1 MLIRK
6 FLKED
11 IAQVAGVWLSTNI
24 SAHDFISAKYWH
36 ANYALVK
43 KMLPQANIWVYE
55 KNNEIWGFIG
65 LQDTYIAGIFVA
77 DKAQGKGI
85 GSELLAKAK
94 QQKSQLSLA
103 VYTKNERALNFY
115 QRADFTVVNEQLDE
129 TTGQVE
135 YLMKWQAS

>member
-1 MLIRK
+1 MIRK
-6 FLKED
+6 FRTED
-11 IAQVAGVWLSTNI
+11 LEQVMELWLATNI
-24 SAHDFISAKYWH
+24 SAHDFISVKYWH

-103 VYTKNERALNFY
+103 VYAKNERALNFY

-129 TTGQVE
+129 TTDQVE

>member
-1 MLIRK
+1 MIRK
-6 FLKED
+6 FRTDDLE
-11 IAQVAGVWLSTNI
+11 QVMGLWLATNI

-94 QQKSQLSLA
+94 QKSQLSLA

>member
-1 MLIRK
+1 MIRK
-6 FLKED
+6 FRTDDLE
-11 IAQVAGVWLSTNI
+11 QVMELWLATNI

-43 KMLPQANIWVYE
+43 EMLPQANIWVYE

-103 VYTKNERALNFY
+103 VYAKNERALNFY
-115 QRADFTVVNEQLDE
+115 QRADFTVINEQLDE
-129 TTGQVE
+129 TTDQVE

>member
-1 MLIRK
+1 MKKIMRFGASLGFKILTSRGS
-6 FLKED
+6 L
-11 IAQVAGVWLSTNI
+11 WLTR
-24 SAHDFISAKYWH
+24 HK
-36 ANYALVK
+36 
-43 KMLPQANIWVYE
+43 
-55 KNNEIWGFIG
+55 
-65 LQDTYIAGIFVA
+65 
-77 DKAQGKGI
+77 GKRI

-135 YLMKWQAS
+135 VSDEVASKLKKKSQVQLEKK

>member
-1 MLIRK
+1 MIRK
-6 FLKED
+6 FRTDDLE
-11 IAQVAGVWLSTNI
+11 QVMGLWLATNI

-103 VYTKNERALNFY
+103 VYTKNERALNFFFC
-115 QRADFTVVNEQLDE
+115 ADFTVVNEQLDE

>member
-1 MLIRK
+1 MIRK
-6 FLKED
+6 FRTDDLE
-11 IAQVAGVWLSTNI
+11 QVMELWLATNI
-24 SAHDFISAKYWH
+24 SANDFISAKYWH

>member
-1 MLIRK
+1 MIRK
-6 FLKED
+6 FRTDDLE
-11 IAQVAGVWLSTNI
+11 QVMELWLATNI
-24 SAHDFISAKYWH
+24 SAHDFISVKYWH

-43 KMLPQANIWVYE
+43 EMLPQANIWVYE

-103 VYTKNERALNFY
+103 VYAKNERALNFY

>member
-1 MLIRK
+1 MIRK
-6 FLKED
+6 FRTDDLE
-11 IAQVAGVWLSTNI
+11 QVMELWLATNI
-24 SAHDFISAKYWH
+24 SAHDFISVKYWH

-43 KMLPQANIWVYE
+43 EMLPQANIWVYE

-77 DKAQGKGI
+77 DKVQGKGI

-103 VYTKNERALNFY
+103 VYAKNERALNFY

-129 TTGQVE
+129 TTDQVE

>member
-1 MLIRK
+1 MIRK
-6 FLKED
+6 FRTDDLE
-11 IAQVAGVWLSTNI
+11 QVMELWLATNI
-24 SAHDFISAKYWH
+24 SAHDFISVKYWH

-43 KMLPQANIWVYE
+43 EMLPQANIWVYE

>member
-1 MLIRK
+1 M
-6 FLKED
+6 
-11 IAQVAGVWLSTNI
+11 
-24 SAHDFISAKYWH
+24 
-36 ANYALVK
+36 
-43 KMLPQANIWVYE
+43 
-55 KNNEIWGFIG
+55 
-65 LQDTYIAGIFVA
+65 A

-103 VYTKNERALNFY
+103 VYAKNERALNFY

-129 TTGQVE
+129 TTDQVE

>member
-1 MLIRK
+1 MIRK
-6 FLKED
+6 FRTDDLE
-11 IAQVAGVWLSTNI
+11 QVMELWLATNI

-85 GSELLAKAK
+85 GSKLLAKAK

-103 VYTKNERALNFY
+103 VYAKNERALNFY

>member
-1 MLIRK
+1 MIRK
-6 FLKED
+6 FRTDDLE
-11 IAQVAGVWLSTNI
+11 QVMGLWLATNI

-103 VYTKNERALNFY
+103 VYAKNERALNFY
-115 QRADFTVVNEQLDE
+115 QQADFTVVNEQLDE
-129 TTGQVE
+129 TTDQVE

>member
-1 MLIRK
+1 MIRK
-6 FLKED
+6 FRTDDLE
-11 IAQVAGVWLSTNI
+11 QVMELWLATNI

-65 LQDTYIAGIFVA
+65 LQDAYIAGIFVA

-94 QQKSQLSLA
+94 QQKSQLSLT
-103 VYTKNERALNFY
+103 VYAKNERALNFY

>member
-1 MLIRK
+1 MIRK
-6 FLKED
+6 FRTDDLE
-11 IAQVAGVWLSTNI
+11 QVMELWLATNI
-24 SAHDFISAKYWH
+24 SAHDFISVKYWH

-43 KMLPQANIWVYE
+43 EMLPQANIWVYE

-103 VYTKNERALNFY
+103 VYAKNERALNFY

-129 TTGQVE
+129 TTDQVE

>member
-1 MLIRK
+1 MIRK
-6 FLKED
+6 FRTDDLE
-11 IAQVAGVWLSTNI
+11 QVMGLWLATNI
-24 SAHDFISAKYWH
+24 SAHDFISVKYWH

-43 KMLPQANIWVYE
+43 EMLPQANIWVYE

-103 VYTKNERALNFY
+103 VYAKNERALNFY

-129 TTGQVE
+129 TTDQVE

>member
-1 MLIRK
+1 MIRK
-6 FLKED
+6 FRTDDLE
-11 IAQVAGVWLSTNI
+11 QVMGLWLATNI
-24 SAHDFISAKYWH
+24 SAHDFISAK
-36 ANYALVK
+36 YALVK

>member
-1 MLIRK
+1 MIRK
-6 FLKED
+6 FKTDDLE
-11 IAQVAGVWLSTNI
+11 QVMELWLATNI

-103 VYTKNERALNFY
+103 VYAKNERALNFY

>member
-1 MLIRK
+1 MIRK
-6 FLKED
+6 FRTDDLE
-11 IAQVAGVWLSTNI
+11 QVMELWLATNI

-43 KMLPQANIWVYE
+43 EMLPQANIWVYE

-103 VYTKNERALNFY
+103 VYAKNERALNFY

-129 TTGQVE
+129 TIGQVE

>member
-1 MLIRK
+1 MIRK
-6 FLKED
+6 FRTDDLE
-11 IAQVAGVWLSTNI
+11 QVMELWLATNI
-24 SAHDFISAKYWH
+24 SAHDFIPAKYWH

-103 VYTKNERALNFY
+103 VYAKNERALNFY

>member
-1 MLIRK
+1 MIRK
-6 FLKED
+6 FRTDDLE
-11 IAQVAGVWLSTNI
+11 QVMELWLATNI

-43 KMLPQANIWVYE
+43 EMLPQANIWVYE

-103 VYTKNERALNFY
+103 VYAKNERALNFY

>member
-1 MLIRK
+1 MIRK
-6 FLKED
+6 FRTDDLE
-11 IAQVAGVWLSTNI
+11 QVMELWLATNI

-103 VYTKNERALNFY
+103 VYAKNERALNFY

-129 TTGQVE
+129 TIGQVE

>member
-1 MLIRK
+1 MIRK
-6 FLKED
+6 FRTDDLE
-11 IAQVAGVWLSTNI
+11 QVMELWLATNI
-24 SAHDFISAKYWH
+24 SAHDFISVKYWH

-43 KMLPQANIWVYE
+43 EMLPQANIWVYE

-129 TTGQVE
+129 TTDQVE

>member
-1 MLIRK
+1 MIRK
-6 FLKED
+6 FRTDDLE
-11 IAQVAGVWLSTNI
+11 QVMGLWLATNI

-55 KNNEIWGFIG
+55 KNNEIWDFIG

-85 GSELLAKAK
+85 GSELLVKAK

-103 VYTKNERALNFY
+103 VYAKNERALNFY

-129 TTGQVE
+129 TIGQVE

>member
-1 MLIRK
+1 MIRK
-6 FLKED
+6 FRTDDLE
-11 IAQVAGVWLSTNI
+11 QVMGLWLATNI

-43 KMLPQANIWVYE
+43 EMLPQANIWVYE

-103 VYTKNERALNFY
+103 VYAKNERALNFY

-129 TTGQVE
+129 TIGQVE

>member
-1 MLIRK
+1 MIRK
-6 FLKED
+6 FRTDDLE
-11 IAQVAGVWLSTNI
+11 QVMGLWLATNI

-43 KMLPQANIWVYE
+43 KMLPQANIWV
-55 KNNEIWGFIG
+55 FIG

>member
-1 MLIRK
+1 MIRK
-6 FLKED
+6 FRTDDLE
-11 IAQVAGVWLSTNI
+11 QVMELWLATNI

-43 KMLPQANIWVYE
+43 EMLPHANIWVYE

-103 VYTKNERALNFY
+103 VYAKNERALNFY

-129 TTGQVE
+129 TIGQVE

>member
-1 MLIRK
+1 MIRK
-6 FLKED
+6 FRTDDLE
-11 IAQVAGVWLSTNI
+11 QVMELWLATNI
-24 SAHDFISAKYWH
+24 SAHDFISVKYWH

-43 KMLPQANIWVYE
+43 EMLPQANIWVYE

-103 VYTKNERALNFY
+103 VYAKNERALNFY

-129 TTGQVE
+129 TIGQVE

>member
-1 MLIRK
+1 MIRK
-6 FLKED
+6 FRTDDLE
-11 IAQVAGVWLSTNI
+11 QVMELWLATNI
-24 SAHDFISAKYWH
+24 SAHDFIPAKYWQD
-36 ANYALVK
+36 NYALVK
-43 KMLPQANIWVYE
+43 EMLLQANIWVYE

>member
-1 MLIRK
+1 MIRK
-6 FLKED
+6 FRTDDLE
-11 IAQVAGVWLSTNI
+11 QVMGLWLATNI
-24 SAHDFISAKYWH
+24 SAHDFIPAKYWQD
-36 ANYALVK
+36 NYALVK

-103 VYTKNERALNFY
+103 VYAKNERALNFY
-115 QRADFTVVNEQLDE
+115 QQADFTVVNEQLDE
-129 TTGQVE
+129 TTDQVE

>member
-1 MLIRK
+1 MIRK
-6 FLKED
+6 FRTDDLE
-11 IAQVAGVWLSTNI
+11 QVMELWLATNI

-43 KMLPQANIWVYE
+43 EMLPQANIWVYE

-77 DKAQGKGI
+77 DKVQGKGI

-103 VYTKNERALNFY
+103 VYAKNERALNFY

-129 TTGQVE
+129 TIGQVE

>member
-1 MLIRK
+1 MIRK
-6 FLKED
+6 FRTDDLE
-11 IAQVAGVWLSTNI
+11 QVMGLWLATNI

-103 VYTKNERALNFY
+103 VYAKNERALNFY
-115 QRADFTVVNEQLDE
+115 QRDLHSFPTRRSSDLRRPV
-129 TTGQVE
+129 
-135 YLMKWQAS
+135 K

>member
-1 MLIRK
+1 MIRK
-6 FLKED
+6 FRTDDLE
-11 IAQVAGVWLSTNI
+11 QVMGLWLATNI
-24 SAHDFISAKYWH
+24 SAHYFISAKYLH

>member
-1 MLIRK
+1 M
-6 FLKED
+6 
-11 IAQVAGVWLSTNI
+11 
-24 SAHDFISAKYWH
+24 
-36 ANYALVK
+36 
-43 KMLPQANIWVYE
+43 
-55 KNNEIWGFIG
+55 
-65 LQDTYIAGIFVA
+65 A

>member
-1 MLIRK
+1 MIRK
-6 FLKED
+6 FRTDDLE
-11 IAQVAGVWLSTNI
+11 QVMGLWLATNI

-43 KMLPQANIWVYE
+43 EMLPQANIWVYE

-103 VYTKNERALNFY
+103 VYAKNERALNFY
-115 QRADFTVVNEQLDE
+115 QRADSCI
-129 TTGQVE
+129 GGIRPRG
-135 YLMKWQAS
+135 KS

>member
-1 MLIRK
+1 MIRK
-6 FLKED
+6 FRTDDLE
-11 IAQVAGVWLSTNI
+11 QVMELWLATNI
-24 SAHDFISAKYWH
+24 SAHDFISAKHWH

-65 LQDTYIAGIFVA
+65 LQDAYIAGIFVA

-103 VYTKNERALNFY
+103 VYAKNERALNFY